1 MTEEERKNICIA
13 HWENVQLVKA
23 LMNIVKRIS
32 GSNTD
37 DIVKLLQA
45 GHFDKL
51 EKVMKALDIARPN
64 AVNQIQE
71 TLEDSIE
78 VNIEPWYV
86 DIMDSAYQL
95 IHDDK
100 EL

>member
-23 LMNIVKRIS
+23 LMSIVNRIS

-37 DIVKLLQA
+37 DLVKLLQA

-64 AVNQIQE
+64 AVNQIRE
-71 TLEDSIE
+71 ILEDNFE
-78 VNIEPWYV
+78 VTTQDWYA
-86 DIMDSAYQL
+86 DNMDSANQL